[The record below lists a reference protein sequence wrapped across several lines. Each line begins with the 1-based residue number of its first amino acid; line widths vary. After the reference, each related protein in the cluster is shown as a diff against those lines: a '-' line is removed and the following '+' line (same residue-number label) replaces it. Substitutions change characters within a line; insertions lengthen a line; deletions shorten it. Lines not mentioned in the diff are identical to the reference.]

1 MKANNKERSGRRRE
15 NARVSRSYESSSV
28 TATQAKKEFG
38 SVLENVIRG
47 GRVVIT
53 KHDAPKAILISID
66 EFDALMRAPE
76 LKLNSL
82 SSEFDA
88 LLARMQRPGSRK
100 AMQAAF
106 EATPE
111 ELGRV
116 AVATARKRG

>member
-1 MKANNKERSGRRRE
+1 MKPSKGLSGRRRE
-15 NARVSRSYESSSV
+15 NARVSRSYGDLSV

-47 GRVVIT
+47 SRVVIT

-66 EFDALMRAPE
+66 EFDTLMRAPE
-76 LKLNSL
+76 SKLNSL
-82 SSEFDA
+82 SAEFDA

-116 AVATARKRG
+116 AVAAARRRG